1 MPDQQAA
8 FNAPF
13 FLHRIIPDFRRLGHN
28 GDRSQFLKHQQ
39 KNLRKHDER
48 EAGKKRKPAG
58 PMTDANMSLAIHV
71 LDTELALTQ
80 PSPSANAESAEIPLP
95 SEGQQL
101 KRLNTPA
108 QELPSQ
114 QPNGRRQQLTPGRV
128 HEPTRP
134 TLPQFSDRC
143 PLLGGCQTLLQWRDQ
158 DQKQLLVPWQLP
170 NMCLRHQYL
179 PQQVP
184 DRHPLL
190 LQVPTTCLG
199 RVGCGS
205 HVGEENLWWG
215 VRVKARRWQGRS

>member
-1 MPDQQAA
+1 MRKNHYKNFYKTCKRSTEPDQQAA

-13 FLHRIIPDFRRLGHN
+13 FLHRIIRDFRRLGDN
-28 GDRSQFLKHQQ
+28 GDRGQFLKDQQ

-58 PMTDANMSLAIHV
+58 PMTDANMSLTIHV

-114 QPNGRRQQLTPGRV
+114 QPNAG
-128 HEPTRP
+128 H
-134 TLPQFSDRC
+134 S
-143 PLLGGCQTLLQWRDQ
+143 
-158 DQKQLLVPWQLP
+158 
-170 NMCLRHQYL
+170 
-179 PQQVP
+179 
-184 DRHPLL
+184 
-190 LQVPTTCLG
+190 
-199 RVGCGS
+199 
-205 HVGEENLWWG
+205 
-215 VRVKARRWQGRS
+215 